1 MLITS
6 NSKNIFNESKKS
18 KQIFLSYQE
27 SFDLNSY
34 KRLQDAIISNDLN
47 KLEKELKSGNN
58 PNNQN
63 NLGETPLFLCLNLD
77 NIDAFKI
84 LLKYDANCNI
94 QRNDGNSVL
103 HLAINEKK
111 LDFVNILLENGSNPN
126 LINKKK

>member
-63 NLGETPLFLCLNLD
+63 NLGDRSGE
-77 NIDAFKI
+77 I
-84 LLKYDANCNI
+84 
-94 QRNDGNSVL
+94 
-103 HLAINEKK
+103 
-111 LDFVNILLENGSNPN
+111 FVAYARR
-126 LINKKK
+126 KADDRQD